1 MGIPTIEP
9 TILGNQ
15 QEDDNFSFD
24 ALNYLIKNE
33 NEMLSII
40 KNNSQIIDEIIL
52 VPFKINLTS
61 PKPFNMFVLQ
71 NDIDREN
78 LIFPKLNLSIFDLR
92 EMYDFSL
99 FLNMI
104 KCYLYSIMLTNNF
117 ENFDN
122 NLDLKGLYIWNEK
135 IYLFI
140 DMTKIDINHDLI
152 YKDSPYWLVLVDEIV
167 NKKRVCNIE
176 IDKQVSNFFLNNSDF
191 LYFKN
196 SKKEQIE
203 IPSVVYSGTQE
214 KLLYFTYMFGK
225 VKDDGNSLLGA
236 SYYFTNYENA
246 IRQGGWSKNYKREY
260 KYGKEIT
267 ENDTGKY
274 IKGGII
280 RYALFLGDCLVK
292 ENLEYDD
299 IDMSELKRMKM
310 ENDKDTN
317 YCNDSEYDY
326 EFEKMTLRISDYDST
341 WKNNYDS
348 VFLGKIELDN
358 GKILLDTPMYVIK
371 DFNNQIPLSYHI
383 INKNSLKDKFYNNI
397 DYQIL

>member
-1 MGIPTIEP
+1 MSITNIQPTVSNNYLEEHNI
-9 TILGNQ
+9 
-15 QEDDNFSFD
+15 SFD
-24 ALNYLIKNE
+24 ALNYLITDE
-33 NEMLSII
+33 NEVLSII
-40 KNNSQIIDEIIL
+40 KNNSQVIDEIIL

-61 PKPFNMFVLQ
+61 INPFNLFILQ
-71 NDIDREN
+71 NNIATG
-78 LIFPKLNLSIFDLR
+78 KLNFPSLNSNLFDFHVL
-92 EMYDFSL
+92 YDFSL

-117 ENFDN
+117 EQFDS
-122 NLDLKGLYIWNEK
+122 NLDFKGLYIHNEK

-140 DMTKIDINHDLI
+140 DMTRIDIQRDLI
-152 YKDSPYWLVLVDEIV
+152 YKDASYWLVLVDEIV

-176 IDKQVSNFFLNNSDF
+176 IDKKVTDFFLNNSDF

-225 VKDDGNSLLGA
+225 TKDDANSLLGA

-246 IRQGGWSKNYKREY
+246 IRKGGWSKNYTREY

-267 ENDTGKY
+267 ENETGKY

-280 RYALFLGDCLVK
+280 RYALFLGECLVK
-292 ENLEYDD
+292 ENMENDD
-299 IDMSELKRMKM
+299 IDMSEVKNMKM
-310 ENDKDTN
+310 EKDN
-317 YCNDSEYDY
+317 NECDY
-326 EFEKMTLRISDYDST
+326 EYEKMTLRISDYDAT

-358 GKILLDTPMYVIK
+358 GKLLLDTPMYVIK
-371 DFNNQIPLSYHI
+371 DFNNQTPLSYHI
-383 INKNSLKDKFYNNI
+383 INKKSLTDKFYYNGN
-397 DYQIL
+397 YQIL

>member
-24 ALNYLIKNE
+24 ALNYLITNE

-40 KNNSQIIDEIIL
+40 KNNSQLIEEIIL
-52 VPFKINLTS
+52 VPFKINFTS
-61 PKPFNMFVLQ
+61 TNPFNMFVLQ
-71 NDIDREN
+71 NDIVTGK
-78 LIFPKLNLSIFDLR
+78 LMFPKLNMSIFDLR
-92 EMYDFSL
+92 EMYDFSI

-104 KCYLYSIMLTNNF
+104 KCYLYSIMLTKNF

-140 DMTKIDINHDLI
+140 DLTRVDIQSDLI
-152 YKDSPYWLVLVDEIV
+152 YKDASYWLVLVDEIV

-176 IDKQVSNFFLNNSDF
+176 IDKKVTDFFLNNSDF

-225 VKDDGNSLLGA
+225 TKDDANSLLGA

-246 IRQGGWSKNYKREY
+246 IRQGGWSKNYTREY

-267 ENDTGKY
+267 ENETGKY

-280 RYALFLGDCLVK
+280 RYALFLGECLVK
-292 ENLEYDD
+292 ENMENDD
-299 IDMSELKRMKM
+299 IDTSEVKKMKLEKD
-310 ENDKDTN
+310 ENNSDGRVF
-317 YCNDSEYDY
+317 DY
-326 EFEKMTLRISDYDST
+326 EYEKMTLRISDYDST

-358 GKILLDTPMYVIK
+358 GKFLLDTPLYVIK
-371 DFNNQIPLSYHI
+371 DFNNQTPLSYHI
-383 INKNSLKDKFYNNI
+383 INKSYLKDKFYNNI